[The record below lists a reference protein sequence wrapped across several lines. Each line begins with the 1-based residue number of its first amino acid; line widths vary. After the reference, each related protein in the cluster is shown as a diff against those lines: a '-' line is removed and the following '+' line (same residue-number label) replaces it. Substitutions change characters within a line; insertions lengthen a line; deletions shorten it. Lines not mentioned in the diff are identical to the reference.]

1 MTKTRNIGVLN
12 EGALHAALK
21 AQYVGADG
29 HVEVSF
35 GDFVADVL
43 CDGVIYEIQTSS
55 FSGLAR
61 KMHALAE
68 LSPIVLVHPIPQ
80 AKYLLRLRDSE
91 TGEFTRRRSPKRG
104 AMVHILRE
112 LVYIPE
118 LLNHPNFAVEA
129 VLTEEEELQTY
140 DPQARRGRGGWRRK
154 GRHLLD
160 VVERYRL
167 SSADDLWAFVSDK
180 LPEEFTT
187 QDLAAAMGQPKALAQ
202 QMAYCLRHLGAIDVR
217 AKIGNSL
224 VYRRVV

>member
-29 HVEVSF
+29 QVEVSF

-140 DPQARRGRGGWRRK
+140 DPKARRGRGGWRRK